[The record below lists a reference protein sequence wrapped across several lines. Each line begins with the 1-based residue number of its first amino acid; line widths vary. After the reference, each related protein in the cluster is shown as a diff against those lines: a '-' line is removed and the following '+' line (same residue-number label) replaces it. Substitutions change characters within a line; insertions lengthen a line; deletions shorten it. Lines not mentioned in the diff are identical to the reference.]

1 MLPEKNVTFTPVT
14 SCLNCGNP
22 LTDKDFFCNICGAKK
37 IEERFTPKRIVK
49 EAGERVFN
57 IDNTFLRTFKDLF
70 VRPEKVIDGFLAG
83 LRKRYFNAFSYFT
96 IAITISGL
104 QVFVLKKFYP
114 EVVEQMGAIGGN
126 PNAISQAIQDS
137 TMEYQPVIMF
147 ATIPFLALMGFVAFL
162 TLRKHNYTEHL
173 IIQLYT
179 YSHLSIVTT
188 LIGLTV
194 LIAGGDYLSF
204 GLFTVLIYIG
214 YNAYVYKR
222 LYQLSIKGII
232 LRTLFFLLLLLVLY
246 VVISVAVVVLTLL
259 IDPELFKEMIQQ
271 QQTV

>member
-49 EAGERVFN
+49 EAGEQVFN
-57 IDNTFLRTFKDLF
+57 VDNTFFRTFIDLF
-70 VRPEKVIDGFLAG
+70 IRPEVVVGGFLTG
-83 LRKRYFNAFSYFT
+83 LRKRYLKAFSYF
-96 IAITISGL
+96 AISITVSGL
-104 QVFVLKKFYP
+104 QIVVLKRFFP
-114 EVVEQMGAIGGN
+114 NVLEQLETVNGNEVGHYLQE
-126 PNAISQAIQDS
+126 SLY
-137 TMEYQPVIMF
+137 EYQPVLMF
-147 ATIPFLALMGFVAFL
+147 STIPLLAFMSWITFL
-162 TLRKHNYTEHL
+162 TLKKHNYTEHL
-173 IIQLYT
+173 IIHLYT
-179 YSHLSIVTT
+179 YSHLSILATFVGITFLVTGT
-188 LIGLTV
+188 NYLYFGIGSAPLYM
-194 LIAGGDYLSF
+194 LY
-204 GLFTVLIYIG
+204 
-214 YNAYVYKR
+214 YVYVFKR

-246 VVISVAVVVLTLL
+246 VVISMAVVVLILL